1 MQARFPAGASCKFA
15 HGSDGGP
22 QEKRRRATCVPAVE
36 SIPVPELH
44 DSDALDREQTCYLF
58 THLVSTRT
66 KFVEPEETFAAKQEK
81 GSSHYCADHPPES
94 ILCVWPAKGE
104 VMRAAWRVPGAKP

>member
-1 MQARFPAGASCKFA
+1 MQARFPVGASCKFA

-66 KFVEPEETFAAKQEK
+66 KFVEPE
-81 GSSHYCADHPPES
+81 
-94 ILCVWPAKGE
+94 GE
-104 VMRAAWRVPGAKP
+104 VMRLFPSTTADNPEDDNTG